1 VDIALYLYFLYV
13 GIPTIFFSSAP
24 TARLAVLT
32 CLDALCVYKFDH
44 DCAGKVHLIRLASPL
59 FVKCDVLVTGASAA
73 GLFAAAA
80 AAKCGASVILLD
92 RDPDHIKHTAN
103 TLFEGMAE
111 RSGVHIDDCYR
122 QKELEGMRII
132 SPAGHG
138 VTIPARGFFI
148 DRQKFD
154 LHYLDLAERA
164 GVTLLSGEARSAKLD
179 GNRRTVTLSEDESL
193 HDEIDARIVVD
204 ASGIETTLA
213 RQAGLKPMR
222 HPEDIAWA
230 MEAEVEQPG
239 LGDEMFF
246 QYWIGSMAPGWKATF
261 SPAGGDRATLGVF
274 VRGHGQNVHSFFRSF
289 LQKFKAYKAA
299 EYRDI
304 EEMKILSVKR
314 GGDPIC
320 VLPGQVVADS
330 FMVTGGAAG
339 QSGLAYG
346 MRAGT
351 ICGTVAAEAVLD
363 GDVSRRSLSD
373 YERQWNSEFYWEY
386 RMGRAALETL
396 NDLLDEEVDRLC
408 LSLSGRTLISGGSF
422 LKKAA
427 FSGAKVA
434 LARPATILEL
444 ARNLARG

>member
-1 VDIALYLYFLYV
+1 M
-13 GIPTIFFSSAP
+13 P
-24 TARLAVLT
+24 
-32 CLDALCVYKFDH
+32 
-44 DCAGKVHLIRLASPL
+44 AGKVHLIRLTSLASM
-59 FVKCDVLVTGASAA
+59 KCDVLVIGASAA
-73 GLFAAAA
+73 GLCAATA
-80 AAKCGASVILLD
+80 AAKGGAGVILMD
-92 RDPDHIKHTAN
+92 RDLDQPTHTAN
-103 TLFEGMAE
+103 TLFEGMAA
-111 RSGVHIDDCYR
+111 RAGVQIDDCYV

-138 VTIPARGFFI
+138 VTVPASGYFI

-154 LHYLDLAERA
+154 RHYCGLAEKA
-164 GVTLLSGEARSAKLD
+164 GVMLLSGKAQSARLD
-179 GNRRTVTLSEDESL
+179 GSRRTVTTGSGAE
-193 HDEIDARIVVD
+193 EIDARVVVD
-204 ASGIETTLA
+204 ASGIKAVPA
-213 RQAGLKPMR
+213 RRAGLQPVR

-230 MEAEVEQPG
+230 MEAEVEHPG

-261 SPAGGDRATLGVF
+261 SPAGGERATLGVF
-274 VRGHGQNVHSFFRSF
+274 VRGHGQNVQSFFRSF
-289 LQKFKAYKAA
+289 LQKFKAYKAG

-320 VLPGQVVADS
+320 VLPGEIVADS

-351 ICGTVAAEAVLD
+351 ICGTVAAEATAE
-363 GDVSRRSLSD
+363 GDVSCRSLSD
-373 YERQWNSEFYWEY
+373 YERQWNSEFFWEY

-396 NDLLDEEVDRLC
+396 QGLKDDEVDRLC
-408 LSLSGRTLISGGSF
+408 RSLSGKTLISDGSF

-427 FSGAKVA
+427 YSGAKVA
-434 LARPATILEL
+434 LARPSTIFDLVM
-444 ARNLARG
+444 NLARG